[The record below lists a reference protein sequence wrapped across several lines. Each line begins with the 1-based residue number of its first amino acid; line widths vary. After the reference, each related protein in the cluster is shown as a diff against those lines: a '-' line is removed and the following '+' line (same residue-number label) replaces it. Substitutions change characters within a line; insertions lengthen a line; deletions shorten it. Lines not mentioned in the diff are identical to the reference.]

1 MSKNIKLKTLIPE
14 QVKMRINEEEVDPE
28 IKKVFDTM
36 MQDLS
41 SKAKTAVSGV
51 EDELKGKSEEEL
63 EKIAADADPLL
74 GKLAK
79 ESVLSR
85 KRSIKEFSN
94 KKNKKKI
101 NEDFGFMFFAGL
113 ALALPPIIELIGKLA
128 KVISQ
133 KFFGGSGEMGEKIAH
148 FGHSLHEAYHGAL
161 RSLLDATLFKL
172 PSMKI
177 IDEKGKKQI
186 TDALFMLIIAYM
198 AVYSGGAAMNALKG
212 LKMGPAV
219 AETALTAIKSG
230 EVTGWVINTIKG
242 VIS

>member
-1 MSKNIKLKTLIPE
+1 MSRNTKLKTLLPE
-14 QVKMRINEEEVDPE
+14 RVKRRINEEKIDPE
-28 IKKVFDTM
+28 VEKAFKELM
-36 MQDLS
+36 SMLS
-41 SKAKTAVSGV
+41 SDAKNLVSKV
-51 EDELKGKSEEEL
+51 EPKLKGKSEEEL

-113 ALALPPIIELIGKLA
+113 ALALPTIIEMIGKLA
-128 KVISQ
+128 KYISQ
-133 KFFGGSGEMGEKIAH
+133 KIGGSGDMGEKIAH
-148 FGHSLHEAYHGAL
+148 FGHSLHKTYHGAL

-177 IDEKGKKQI
+177 IREQGRKEI

-198 AVYSGGAAMNALKG
+198 AFYSGGAAMNALKG

-230 EVTGWVINTIKG
+230 EVTGWVVNTIKG